1 MAGRHLQRRVERTK
15 GTAVRRG
22 HQTWLDRCPI
32 ARNRRWSG
40 RNGLA
45 CGDVRTL
52 RSRSSPTSRTTRSS
66 PDATSGVKSL
76 RARSALT
83 LTRSIERKCTEG
95 SASTLSNSS
104 TAHCKDNR
112 RQYSCRN
119 LTGSN
124 RRDSRV
130 GRIISVHE
138 YDLKP
143 GINIGQSNA
152 FPGHRSTRPAVATW
166 TRGTSREN
174 VLLHRGDLRAAVWTC
189 DRRVFGCRSRPA
201 KPSRRAS
208 RYRRRTAPRC
218 HTGREVD
225 GRSGRTEHPTRAA
238 AIRVARAS
246 ALIPYGWALRT
257 RAAESLV
264 R

>member
-143 GINIGQSNA
+143 GITT
-152 FPGHRSTRPAVATW
+152 GHWNPFRGNRTTRLAVPLWTRATQREKALLLAGALPPAVW
-166 TRGTSREN
+166 P
-174 VLLHRGDLRAAVWTC
+174 GD
-189 DRRVFGCRSRPA
+189 
-201 KPSRRAS
+201 
-208 RYRRRTAPRC
+208 
-218 HTGREVD
+218 
-225 GRSGRTEHPTRAA
+225 
-238 AIRVARAS
+238 
-246 ALIPYGWALRT
+246 
-257 RAAESLV
+257 
-264 R
+264 